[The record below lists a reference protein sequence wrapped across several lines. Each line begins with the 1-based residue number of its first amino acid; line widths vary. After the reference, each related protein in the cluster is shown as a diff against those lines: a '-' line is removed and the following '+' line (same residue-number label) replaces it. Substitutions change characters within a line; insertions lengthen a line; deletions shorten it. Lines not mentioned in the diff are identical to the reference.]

1 MNTEK
6 AKKIIEDVLKL
17 AGVPAES
24 VVYNLDEKRGHVFVV
39 ESSELRRLSET
50 REDIVRDTV
59 YLLKKMFDQASP
71 GGESFKC
78 TIDIN
83 GEQTKKDSA
92 IKMKALNAAES
103 ARSLKA
109 DVLMDPMSSYER
121 MVVHSTLAGQPGI
134 STESVG
140 EGRDRKIKVLFKA

>member
-1 MNTEK
+1 MNTEN
-6 AKKIIEDVLKL
+6 AKKVIEDVLKL
-17 AGVPAES
+17 IGAPAES
-24 VVYNLDEKRGHVFVV
+24 VNYVLDEKRGHVFTV
-39 ESSELRRLSET
+39 ESAELRRLSET
-50 REDIVRDTV
+50 REDLTRDLV
-59 YLLKKMFDQASP
+59 YLLKKIFDQASP
-71 GGESFKC
+71 AEESFKC

-83 GEQTKKDSA
+83 GEQTRKDAA

-103 ARSLKA
+103 ARSLKT

-140 EGRDRKIKVLFKA
+140 EGRERKVKILFKA